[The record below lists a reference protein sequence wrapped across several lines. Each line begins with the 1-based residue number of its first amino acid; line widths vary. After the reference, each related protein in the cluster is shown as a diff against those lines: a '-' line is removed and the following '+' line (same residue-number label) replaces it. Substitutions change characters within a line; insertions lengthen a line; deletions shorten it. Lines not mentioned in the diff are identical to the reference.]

1 MIFTGESGAVSKI
14 AKLTLTEL
22 RAEMENLS
30 GWNLDDEKLYKEF
43 VFENFVDAFGF
54 MTKIAITVEK
64 TNHHP
69 EWFNV
74 YNKVKIHLTTH
85 EAGGITERDVQLAR
99 KIDALAGRDKT

>member
-14 AKLTLTEL
+14 AKLTRTEL

-64 TNHHP
+64 MNHHP

-74 YNKVKIHLTTH
+74 YNKVKIHLTTQ

-99 KIDALAGRDKT
+99 KIDALAGRD

>member
-14 AKLTLTEL
+14 AKLTRTEL

-64 TNHHP
+64 MNHHP
-69 EWFNV
+69 EWAFWMPDINWTSSSP
-74 YNKVKIHLTTH
+74 LTRTSTRSPARSRTP
-85 EAGGITERDVQLAR
+85 AGQCIG
-99 KIDALAGRDKT
+99 